1 MCSLLTSK
9 TRPSQKKN
17 NKKNKTKQQNKKN
30 KQKKQVAFL
39 TEAMC
44 FIHYKSD
51 RTVIYIT
58 ILKANS
64 WYIVL
69 SGCIKN
75 YSGII
80 NVYTIHITFYFCLL
94 TCTSNPSEKGS
105 ILKGKNLLPL
115 RIDPFS
121 EGSRYGLQKQHTRV
135 NIRVLFSWK
144 DGRDTAGFA
153 SVAVKAIVVIL
164 FCFRQSAICS
174 LKYLANPFL
183 AYCGLILFALSTIVL
198 PSSTT

>member
-1 MCSLLTSK
+1 MFSLDIQDK
-9 TRPSQKKN
+9 TFTKKKQQKK
-17 NKKNKTKQQNKKN
+17 KQQQQNKK
-30 KQKKQVAFL
+30 KKKKKKKKQVAFL

-51 RTVIYIT
+51 GTVIYIT

-105 ILKGKNLLPL
+105 ILKGKNLLPF

-121 EGSRYGLQKQHTRV
+121 EGSRYM
-135 NIRVLFSWK
+135 NS
-144 DGRDTAGFA
+144 
-153 SVAVKAIVVIL
+153 
-164 FCFRQSAICS
+164 
-174 LKYLANPFL
+174 P
-183 AYCGLILFALSTIVL
+183 
-198 PSSTT
+198 